1 MSTVGFKNPTPANG
15 ATLNV
20 DQPYTFRIGVIV
32 DNAMAESAV
41 VLPEVTAGEATIE
54 PAEAQAIDDSV
65 LPNPDSADWTITP
78 TAPGTLTVVAT
89 VVEGELLVAGGAGE
103 GSRTYTVASTATP
116 APARLGIGLGLGL

>member
-1 MSTVGFKNPTPANG
+1 MSTVGFQAPTPTNG

-20 DQPYTFRIGVIV
+20 GQPYVFRIGVVV
-32 DNAMAESAV
+32 DDAMAESAI
-41 VLPEVTAGEATIE
+41 VLPEVTAGEATID

-89 VVEGELLVAGGAGE
+89 VIEGELLVAGGAGE
-103 GSRTYTVASTATP
+103 GSRTFTVASTATA
-116 APARLGIGLGLGL
+116 APARLGLGIGLGL